1 VGKKWARQGSLRG
14 DVWAGPVFSFVKV
27 DGAQEEKAPRGLF
40 RIRESSRPPLSQS
53 NKAESMLEA

>member
-1 VGKKWARQGSLRG
+1 VGKAC
-14 DVWAGPVFSFVKV
+14 FSFVKV